1 MYLLQVDIYFCVL
14 ILRTTDR
21 PRILYSYPSSSPPS
35 PTSPTQPRSLGVR
48 LRQLQAELD
57 ALEVELSDP
66 LNPALHVDDGKE
78 PLVDPGELMRGVV
91 EVRGRLEK
99 VRKGK
104 ESRGK
109 LVETILR
116 REGMESVQLL
126 DGKATKDG
134 NDNETKEDDS
144 AGLAV
149 LDKRV
154 GELEELIGS
163 SSVALDEV
171 RPNSQ

>member
-1 MYLLQVDIYFCVL
+1 
-14 ILRTTDR
+14 
-21 PRILYSYPSSSPPS
+21 
-35 PTSPTQPRSLGVR
+35 
-48 LRQLQAELD
+48 
-57 ALEVELSDP
+57 
-66 LNPALHVDDGKE
+66 
-78 PLVDPGELMRGVV
+78 MRGVV

-171 RPNSQ
+171 RQNSQ